1 MSRSRLSL
9 IGLPL
14 LRLSATA
21 SSRARS
27 CTSRAMRNRYLPRSR
42 PLIFDHVLSCARRAA
57 VTAASTSAS
66 LASAMVAMC
75 FSSAGEIVAND
86 VPVPGRN
93 SPSMNRPY
101 SSRRFRIARD
111 SGAGAYSRKLMC
123 VALIDRHVVG
133 AGVVAGGEL
142 LPLHEHVVQQARC
155 PIPEE

>member
-1 MSRSRLSL
+1 
-9 IGLPL
+9 
-14 LRLSATA
+14 
-21 SSRARS
+21 
-27 CTSRAMRNRYLPRSR
+27 MRNRYLPRSR

-111 SGAGAYSRKLMC
+111 SGAGAYSKKAMSVL
-123 VALIDRHVVG
+123 VDRHVVG
-133 AGVVAGGEL
+133 AGVVPARQL
-142 LPLHEHVVQQARC
+142 LPLHEHIVEEAGRA
-155 PIPEE
+155 IPEQVGLQPLLAHG